1 MVYKLLYHHNAV
13 HIALLVSK
21 QHARIRH
28 PPSAYT
34 EREMR
39 LPVHIVP
46 IYLHSS
52 AYRRQWWR
60 HWREGLCRLSA
71 FCTVLSLFALLTV
84 SGPHLVHHLIEQSP
98 QHNDHHSHAGQAQQW
113 PDCLV
118 LFLIQHT
125 PVTEGCT
132 ASLLT
137 LLLVAEP
144 LAYAQPLW
152 VYAVPQYIFQA
163 RAPPAALL

>member
-1 MVYKLLYHHNAV
+1 MLDLAV
-13 HIALLVSK
+13 HRVLIL
-21 QHARIRH
+21 
-28 PPSAYT
+28 
-34 EREMR
+34 REMP

-46 IYLHSS
+46 IYLHNRGC
-52 AYRRQWWR
+52 RRPWWR
-60 HWREGLCRLSA
+60 HWREGVGSLST
-71 FCTVLSLFALLTV
+71 FCTVLSLLALLTV
-84 SGPHLVHHLIEQSP
+84 SGPHLVHHLIEQAP

-125 PVTEGCT
+125 PVAEGYT
-132 ASLLT
+132 ASLPA

-152 VYAVPQYIFQA
+152 ICAVPQHIFQA